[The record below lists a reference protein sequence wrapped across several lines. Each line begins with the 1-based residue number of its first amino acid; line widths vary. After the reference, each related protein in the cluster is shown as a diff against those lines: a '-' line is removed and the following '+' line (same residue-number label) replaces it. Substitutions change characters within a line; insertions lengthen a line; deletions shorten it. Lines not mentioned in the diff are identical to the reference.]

1 MQTCYQL
8 IWLAAERTPDRLAM
22 VDDASE
28 RQFTYAELIVEI
40 ETVAA
45 GLAERGITKGTRVA
59 TALPPLFDHGVLT
72 LALQRLGAVP
82 ALLNFRLTVDDLA
95 GLIAEG
101 GIEAAVIQPGDELAA
116 AVTTALPGGAMIL
129 SMDASYGDCRGD
141 AAALGP
147 LPDLHPEDPAF
158 IFYTS
163 GTTGLSKGVVMA
175 QKTTEH
181 RVLWLSTQA
190 GLRHGAHLRTLG
202 FMPLSHAIG
211 FYGVFL
217 VTLAMNGT
225 YFVQSVFNPGEAN
238 DMVEAHAITYM
249 FAVPQLYFAMTVAP
263 NYDRNK
269 MQSMELTLYGGAEIV
284 PALLDRMDA
293 EWGGAV
299 RHIYGTTETM
309 CSLYNP
315 DPVGQ
320 PTRLRPGFYSRTRII
335 RLDGGPDDRVAPGE
349 EGELIVDATIDTIF
363 SEYLNRP
370 DATQEKLKDGW
381 YYTGDICLLH
391 DDGDVDLIGRADDM
405 IRSGGEHIHPSEVE
419 PVLGSHA
426 GVAEA
431 AVIGITDAKW
441 GQMVVACILGGEA
454 EADARVLDAH
464 MRKSDLAGFK
474 RPKAYVMFD
483 TLPRNAAGKVL
494 RRELRAQ
501 VEAAR
506 DGKTGWNSPRY
517 EAAPLEYYS
526 IRPRMPRLR

>member
-8 IWLAAERTPDRLAM
+8 VWLAAERTPDRIAM
-22 VDDASE
+22 VDDTSM
-28 RQFTYAELIVEI
+28 RQFTYAQLIAEI

-59 TALPPLFDHGVLT
+59 TALPPLFDHGVLI

-82 ALLNFRLTVDDLA
+82 ALLNFRLTADDLA
-95 GLIAEG
+95 ALMEDGE
-101 GIEAAVIQPGDELAA
+101 IEAAVILPGDELHK
-116 AVTTALPGGAMIL
+116 AVSAKPQGMVLVMGGG
-129 SMDASYGDCRGD
+129 SEDCRGD
-141 AAALGP
+141 AGALGP
-147 LPDLHPEDPAF
+147 LPELSPDDPAF

-163 GTTGLSKGVVMA
+163 GTTGLPKGVVMT

-181 RVLWLSTQA
+181 RILWLSTQA

-225 YFVQSVFNPGEAN
+225 YFVQSAFDPVAAN
-238 DMVEAHAITYM
+238 DMIETHEITYM
-249 FAVPQLYFAMTVAP
+249 FAVPQLYFALTSAP
-263 NYDRNK
+263 NYGPEK
-269 MQSMELTLYGGAEIV
+269 MRSLELCLYGGAAIV

-293 EWGGAV
+293 EWGGV
-299 RHIYGTTETM
+299 VCHIYGTTETM

-315 DPVGQ
+315 DPVGRH
-320 PTRLRPGFYSRTRII
+320 TRLRPGFYSRTRII
-335 RLDGGPDDRVAPGE
+335 QLGGGPDEKVAPGE

-363 SEYLNRP
+363 TEYLNRP
-370 DATQEKLKDGW
+370 DATAEKLRDGW

-391 DDGDVDLIGRADDM
+391 EDGDVDLIGRADDM

-419 PVLGSHA
+419 PVLAAHA
-426 GVAEA
+426 GVSEA

-441 GQMVVACILGGEA
+441 GEMVVACILTGEEPVGAA
-454 EADARVLDAH
+454 ELDAH
-464 MRKSDLAGFK
+464 IRASGLPGFK

-483 TLPRNAAGKVL
+483 DLPRNAAGKVVRRAL
-494 RRELRAQ
+494 RNQ

-506 DGKTGWNSPRY
+506 DGNNGLDFT
-517 EAAPLEYYS
+517 EL
-526 IRPRMPRLR
+526 

>member
-1 MQTCYQL
+1 MQTCHQL
-8 IWLAAERTPDRLAM
+8 IWLAAERTPDRIAM
-22 VDDASE
+22 VDDTSE
-28 RQFTYAELIVEI
+28 RQFTYAQLINEI

-59 TALPPLFDHGVLT
+59 TALPPLFDHGVLL

-82 ALLNFRLTVDDLA
+82 ALLNFRLTADDLSA
-95 GLIAEG
+95 LMEDG
-101 GIEAAVIQPGDELAA
+101 GIEAAVILPGDELHE
-116 AVTTALPGGAMIL
+116 AVSAKLPGMVLVMGAGY
-129 SMDASYGDCRGD
+129 DDCRGD
-141 AAALGP
+141 AGALGP
-147 LPDLHPEDPAF
+147 LPELAPEDPAF

-163 GTTGLSKGVVMA
+163 GTTGLPKGVVMA

-181 RVLWLSTQA
+181 RVIWLSTQA

-225 YFVQSVFNPGEAN
+225 YFVQSAFNPVAAN
-238 DMVEAHAITYM
+238 DMIGTCEITYM
-249 FAVPQLYFAMTVAP
+249 FAVPQLFFALASAP
-263 NYDRNK
+263 NYDPKK
-269 MQSMELTLYGGAEIV
+269 MQSLELTLYGGAAIV

-293 EWGGAV
+293 EWGGVV

-320 PTRLRPGFYSRTRII
+320 PSRLRPGFYSRTRII
-335 RLDGGPDDRVAPGE
+335 QLDGGPEDRVAPGE
-349 EGELIVDATIDTIF
+349 EGELIVDASIDTIF
-363 SEYLNRP
+363 TEYLNRP
-370 DATQEKLKDGW
+370 DATNEKLKDGW

-391 DDGDVDLIGRADDM
+391 ADGDVDLIGRADDM

-419 PVLGSHA
+419 PVLAAHA
-426 GVAEA
+426 GVTEA
-431 AVIGITDAKW
+431 AVIGIIDVKW
-441 GQMVVACILGGEA
+441 GEMVVACILAGDDK
-454 EADARVLDAH
+454 ADAAELDAH
-464 MRKSDLAGFK
+464 IRESGLAGFK

-483 TLPRNAAGKVL
+483 DLPRNAAGKVL
-494 RRELRAQ
+494 RRALRDQ

-506 DGKTGWNSPRY
+506 GGKSG
-517 EAAPLEYYS
+517 LEF
-526 IRPRMPRLR
+526 LEV